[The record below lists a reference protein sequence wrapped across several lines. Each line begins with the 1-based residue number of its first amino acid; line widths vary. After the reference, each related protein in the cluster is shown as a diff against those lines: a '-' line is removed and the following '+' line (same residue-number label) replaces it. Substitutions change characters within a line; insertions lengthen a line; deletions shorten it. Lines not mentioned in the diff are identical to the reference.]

1 MVSVRE
7 IHFAADNFDMVRWS
21 MRYCQNPQQAQA
33 LCDAF
38 RMIPL
43 EGHKPTDENVL
54 MYAREMVECL
64 SPLSMDLE
72 TLQAAVL
79 FIYYDHGLVTK
90 AQIEAKFGTPLVA
103 LVSSIQQLDDM
114 RNLNRSSTV
123 LQHDQVDNM
132 RRMLLS
138 MVEDVRAVVIKLA
151 VQVCALR
158 HAKHQDEE
166 TRVLLA
172 RDVSMVYAPLANRL
186 GIGQLKWELEDLAF
200 HYLHPKVYKEIA
212 HLLDGKRIDRE
223 QYINNFVEALSNALA
238 MRQVRAE
245 VYGRPKHIA
254 SIWKKMQR
262 KNLSFDDL
270 YDVRAVRILTEDIQ
284 DCYATLGVIHTM
296 FKPIPGEFDDYIAH
310 AKPNGYQSIHT
321 VVVGA
326 EGKTVEIQIRTQ
338 SMHQDAEL
346 GIAAHWKYKELD
358 QKTPQKN
365 SGYEDKINWLR
376 KILQW
381 QDDLSESGA
390 LVDEIRA
397 QVFEDRVYVFTPK
410 GAVINLPLG
419 ATVLDFAY
427 YIHSHVGHTA
437 NGAKVDGRIVPFH
450 YQIKTGERIEIL
462 TSKEENPKRDWLN
475 SNLGYVNTQRA
486 RLKISSWFRHQ
497 AKDKNLSAGKEL
509 LEQELKRLGY
519 SIKDVGDLYERF
531 NVKSLDDFLI
541 AIGGG
546 TVRLNQ
552 VLSQLQGRFK
562 RQQLEDALPKTCQ
575 FEVAKPNT
583 SHQIEVNGVGNLLT
597 QLGGCCHPLPG
608 DVIVGYITMGRGV
621 TVHRHDC
628 DQLNDLMVR
637 SPERVVDVA
646 WGEKYA
652 GGYTLSVHMLSA
664 DRSGLLSDI
673 TTTLAN
679 EKSNVLKMTSTS
691 NVQQQTA
698 KIELDL
704 EIYNLDALS
713 RLLNKLNRISGVIEV
728 HRC

>member
-7 IHFAADNFDMVRWS
+7 IHFAAETFDMVHWS
-21 MRYCQNPQQAQA
+21 MRHCQNSQQAQA

-38 RMIPL
+38 KMVPL
-43 EGHKPTDENVL
+43 KSQELAVNKAL
-54 MYAREMVECL
+54 MCAREMVECL

-79 FIYYDHGLVTK
+79 FVYVDRALVTK
-90 AQIEAKFGTPLVA
+90 AQVEGKFGAPLAA

-132 RRMLLS
+132 RRMLFS
-138 MVEDVRAVVIKLA
+138 MVEDVRTVVIKLA

-158 HAKHQDEE
+158 HAKYQDEE

-212 HLLDGKRIDRE
+212 QLLDGKRIDRE
-223 QYINNFVEALSNALA
+223 KYINGFVDALSSALA
-238 MRQVRAE
+238 ERHVQAE

-270 YDVRAVRILTEDIQ
+270 YDVRAVRILTEDVQ

-296 FKPIPGEFDDYIAH
+296 FKPIPSEFDDYIAH

-326 EGKTVEIQIRTQ
+326 EGKTVEIQIRTH

-358 QKTPQKN
+358 QKAPQKTT
-365 SGYEDKINWLR
+365 GYEDKINWLR

-381 QDDLSESGA
+381 QDDLTESGA
-390 LVDEIRA
+390 LVEEIRA

-427 YIHSHVGHTA
+427 YIHSQVGHRA
-437 NGAKVDGRIVPFH
+437 IGAKVDGRIVPFH

-462 TSKEENPKRDWLN
+462 MSKEENPKRDWLN

-519 SIKDVGDLYERF
+519 SIKDVGNLYERF
-531 NVKSLDDFLI
+531 NLKSLDDFLI

-552 VLSQLQGRFK
+552 VLSQLQGRLK
-562 RQQLEDALPKTCQ
+562 RQQIEDTPPKASQ
-575 FEVAKPNT
+575 FEVAKPST

-628 DQLNDLMVR
+628 DQLNELMVR

-652 GGYTLSVHMLSA
+652 GGYILTVHMLSA

-698 KIELDL
+698 KIELEL